1 MDFRVPMTTNIT
13 SLQDVKE
20 KQKFELI
27 ASDLETVLYLLRLIK
42 SGLQDY
48 SMYIPVKDVV
58 INIIQNE
65 KILVGHQEKIAEK
78 LEKIYGKT

>member
-1 MDFRVPMTTNIT
+1 MTTTNVT
-13 SLQDVKE
+13 SLVDVKE

-78 LEKIYGKT
+78 LTKLYEQE